1 LAEDEQF
8 KANLAAQ
15 CATKSKEWDAR
26 CKIRAMEVQAL
37 SETIEMLNGDEALEL
52 FKKTMPSPGSFLQV
66 STTTGTEQKRAATL
80 LRRLMT
86 QDPAHAG
93 SLRMVLL
100 SLKSGMHGGFD
111 KVVKMI
117 DDMVSQH
124 GTEQEQDDKKK
135 DFCIKE
141 MDLTEDEAK
150 AFEKSIADLD
160 STIEKK
166 EDEIATLSSEI
177 AALQQGLKDLDK
189 SVAEATEQRKDEH
202 AEYTSTAAANQA
214 AVELIGMAKNRMQK
228 FYNPSQYKAPPTTT
242 ESASPYGL
250 LQASSRAA
258 PGPAPET
265 FEGEYKKSEGSS
277 SVLALMDEMIKD
289 VEMDIQEAKHD
300 EETAQKDYEEAMKDA
315 ASKRSEDSKLA
326 VEKEGAK
333 ADEQVN
339 LQAARADRTTKS
351 EQLRITQGKMDD
363 LHMDCDPLL
372 QSYDER
378 KANRAKYVD
387 GLKESKAVL
396 AGAKFG
402 F

>member
-1 LAEDEQF
+1 
-8 KANLAAQ
+8 
-15 CATKSKEWDAR
+15 
-26 CKIRAMEVQAL
+26 M
-37 SETIEMLNGDEALEL
+37 
-52 FKKTMPSPGSFLQV
+52 
-66 STTTGTEQKRAATL
+66 
-80 LRRLMT
+80 
-86 QDPAHAG
+86 
-93 SLRMVLL
+93 LL
-100 SLKSGMHGGFD
+100 SLKGRSGGQFD
-111 KVVKMI
+111 KVVQMI
-117 DDMVSQH
+117 DDLI
-124 GTEQEQDDKKK
+124 TLLAKEQADDDEKK
-135 DFCIKE
+135 DFCIAELDKA
-141 MDLTEDEAK
+141 EDDKK
-150 AFEKSIADLD
+150 ALERAIADL
-160 STIEKK
+160 EA
-166 EDEIATLSSEI
+166 EIAEMTDAIATTTSEMD
-177 AALQQGLKDLDK
+177 ALKQGLEALDK

-242 ESASPYGL
+242 ESSSPYGL
-250 LQASSRAA
+250 LQGSSRAA

-265 FEGEYKKSEGSS
+265 FEGEYKKSEGAT

-300 EETAQKDYEEAMKDA
+300 EEVAQKDYEEAMKDS

-333 ADEQVN
+333 AEEQVN

-363 LHMDCDPLL
+363 LHMDCDHLL

-402 F
+402 L